1 MLYTTTLSKKTNKWW
16 CFVRLMKLCV
26 FLGVLINEVVYF
38 GMFCWIMFMDFCNFT
53 EDLCLQHPE
62 LWGSK
67 GQQ

>member
-1 MLYTTTLSKKTNKWW
+1 MLYTTTLSKKTNKWC

-26 FLGVLINEVVYF
+26 FLGVLINEVVSF
-38 GMFCWIMFMDFCNFT
+38 DMFCWIMFLDFCNVT
-53 EDLCLQHPE
+53 EDLRLQHPE